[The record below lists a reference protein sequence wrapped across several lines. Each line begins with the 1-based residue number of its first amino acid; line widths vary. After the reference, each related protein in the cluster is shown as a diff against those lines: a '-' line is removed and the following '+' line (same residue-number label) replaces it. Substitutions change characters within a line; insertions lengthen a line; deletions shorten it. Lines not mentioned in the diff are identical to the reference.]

1 MHEIGLCESLLD
13 AVERRAAGRRVTEVT
28 FRVGVLHRVVQA
40 SMDMAFELVAAGS
53 VAEGAAVEVVTVPVR
68 VLCKGC
74 GAQTTSADEHILV
87 CPACGRAAPKLVA
100 GDELILESIRLAA
113 PDRAR

>member
-13 AVERRAAGRRVTEVT
+13 AVERRAAGRRVTGVT
-28 FRVGVLHRVVQA
+28 FRVGVLHRVVPA

-53 VAEGAAVEVVTVPVR
+53 VAEGAAVEVRTVPVR
-68 VLCKGC
+68 VLCAGC
-74 GAQTTSADEHILV
+74 GAQTTSDEHVLI